1 MTPTEDLVAQ
11 PTLGQE
17 FVNVD
22 RLQKKMAEAG
32 VDAVIAVSPENTY
45 YLSGVFIRTQ
55 ISVPQ
60 RLALVLWPL
69 GGEPTYIVC
78 NIEETLARAHSPITD
93 IRTYVEF
100 AESPIA
106 TLVQVLEEKGL
117 AGRRLGIEER
127 FLTAHYYHEL
137 QRRAPRARLAAVDET
152 AESVRAVKT
161 PDEIDRI
168 VEAYRKTEQVINEA
182 WAASR
187 LGDSEQLI
195 ARRMLLGLL
204 DHGADSLRHITLAA
218 GENTVHAH
226 PRPSDRAL
234 RDGDL
239 LLTDFGGNFFGFSS
253 DMARMGIAGTPGQR
267 ELDEYTRY
275 REVYVSLLHFI
286 KPGVTAAEVYDFCK
300 AEYARRGFPMTSPHV
315 GHSVSRLA
323 GHENP
328 NLQPAN
334 RQVLEPDMLFAVEPS
349 YKPAPDRRYH
359 VEDLVRVTPTGC
371 QIYTDWQSTERM
383 IPIGR

>member
-1 MTPTEDLVAQ
+1 MAQ
-11 PTLGQE
+11 QSLGME
-17 FVNVD
+17 YVNVK
-22 RLQKKMAEAG
+22 RLKEKMAETG
-32 VDAVIAVSPENTY
+32 VDAVVAVSPENTY

-55 ISVPQ
+55 ISVRD
-60 RLALVLWPL
+60 RLALVVWPM
-69 GGEPTYIVC
+69 GEDPTYIVC
-78 NIEETLARAHSPITD
+78 NIEESLARAHSPIKD

-106 TLVQVLEEKGL
+106 KLAEVLEDKGL
-117 AGRRLGIEER
+117 AKGKLGIEER
-127 FLTAHYYHEL
+127 FFTAHYYHEL
-137 QRRAPRARLAAVDET
+137 QRRAPKARLVAVDE
-152 AESVRAVKT
+152 AIESVRAVKT
-161 PDEIDRI
+161 PGEIERI
-168 VEAYRKTEQVINEA
+168 VDAYRKTETVINDA

-187 LGDSEQLI
+187 LGDSEKVI

-253 DMARMGIAGTPGQR
+253 DMARMGIAGKPGQR
-267 ELDEYTRY
+267 ELDEYKRY
-275 REVYVSLLHFI
+275 REVYVSLLHFL
-286 KPGVTAAEVYDFCK
+286 KPGVTAADIYNYCT
-300 AEYARRGFPMTSPHV
+300 AEYAKRGFPMTSPHV

-334 RQVLEPDMLFAVEPS
+334 TQVLEPDMLFAVEPS
-349 YKPAPDRRYH
+349 YKPAPDKRYH

-371 QIYTDWQSTERM
+371 EIYTNWQSTERM
-383 IPIGR
+383 IAIGR

>member
-1 MTPTEDLVAQ
+1 MAQ
-11 PTLGQE
+11 PSLGME
-17 FVNVD
+17 YVNTK
-22 RLQKKMAEAG
+22 RLEQKMAETG
-32 VDAVIAVSPENTY
+32 VDAIVAVSPENTY

-55 ISVPQ
+55 ISVRD
-60 RLALVLWPL
+60 RLALVVWPQ
-69 GGEPTYIVC
+69 GGEPSFIVC
-78 NIEETLARAHSPITD
+78 NIEESLARAHSPIKD

-100 AESPIA
+100 AESPVA
-106 TLVQVLEEKGL
+106 KLAEVLEDMGL
-117 AGRRLGIEER
+117 GRARLGIEER
-127 FLTAHYYHEL
+127 FFTAHYYHEL
-137 QRRAPRARLAAVDET
+137 QRRTPGARLVAVDE
-152 AESVRAVKT
+152 AIESIRAVKT
-161 PDEIDRI
+161 AAEIERI
-168 VEAYRKTEQVINEA
+168 VDAYRKTEKVINDA

-187 LGDSEQLI
+187 LGDSEKVI

-204 DHGADSLRHITLAA
+204 DNGADSLRHITLAA

-253 DMARMGIAGTPGQR
+253 DMARMGIAGKPGQR
-267 ELDEYTRY
+267 ELDEYQRY
-275 REVYVSLLHFI
+275 REVYVSLLHFLS
-286 KPGVTAAEVYDFCK
+286 PGVTAAEVYNFCK
-300 AEYARRGFPMTSPHV
+300 TEYAKRGFPMTSPHV

-334 RQVLEPDMLFAVEPS
+334 HQALEPDMLFAVEPS
-349 YKPAPDRRYH
+349 YMPAPDKRYH

-371 QIYTDWQSTERM
+371 EIYTNWQSTERM
-383 IPIGR
+383 IAIR